1 MSSLEALLRPV
12 SAMINRQVSAKT
24 PARELCGKL
33 AGRVMAIRVRD
44 SALAIYLAAEDD
56 QLRFSTEYDQDP
68 DVVVSGSMIA
78 LTRMAGPAGETVIR
92 NGDVEL
98 SGDALVAQDFQA
110 LLRYGRPDIEEELS
124 GVVGDAAAHGIG
136 SLIRGVGEWGREAR
150 TTMQQNVGEYLQEES
165 RAVPTRDEVADFQG
179 QVDKLR
185 DDVARFEA
193 RLKAAETDYD
203 TRSSS

>member
-203 TRSSS
+203 TRSSN